1 MDMDEKK
8 RRYLLW
14 ACCMVICLC
23 VLHQGRAAETML
35 PVAEKTIVL
44 DAGHGGW
51 DPGKTGKT
59 GVDEQELNLA
69 IVKKLQAY
77 LEQGGA
83 RVYVTRGDG
92 MALGQS
98 KQEDMRV
105 RKEITNES
113 GADLL
118 VSIHQ
123 NAFPSSSAKGAQVFY
138 HSQSEEGK
146 ALAQCIQES
155 LRQRVDK
162 ENTRQI
168 KANSDYY
175 ILRTT
180 QIPAALVECGFLS
193 NGAEEAKLNDD
204 TYQEQMAFT
213 AVFWTILRRKTA
225 PEVYSLRKSG
235 YNGKNDERL

>member
-1 MDMDEKK
+1 MDEKK

-14 ACCMVICLC
+14 VCCMIICLC
-23 VLHQGRAAETML
+23 VFHQGRAAQTML
-35 PVAEKTIVL
+35 PMAEKTIVL

-51 DPGKTGKT
+51 DPGKPGQK
-59 GVDEQELNLA
+59 GMDEQELNLA
-69 IVKKLQAY
+69 IVQKLQGY

-83 RVYVTRGDG
+83 RVYLTRGDEL
-92 MALGQS
+92 ALGENKS
-98 KQEDMRV
+98 EDMQV
-105 RKEITNES
+105 RKEITNTS

-146 ALAQCIQES
+146 ALAHCIQES
-155 LRQRVDK
+155 LRQRVDG

-175 ILRTT
+175 ILRAT

-193 NGAEEAKLNDD
+193 NQTEEARLNDEA
-204 TYQEQMAFT
+204 YQDQMAWGIYCGIVDYF
-213 AVFWTILRRKTA
+213 AAKEGDGGLQLAEKRI
-225 PEVYSLRKSG
+225 
-235 YNGKNDERL
+235 

>member
-113 GADLL
+113 GADIL

-155 LRQRVDK
+155 LRQSAQRCRRIFSGPY
-162 ENTRQI
+162 RQETGPGRI
-168 KANSDYY
+168 YLPQYGMLGK
-175 ILRTT
+175 
-180 QIPAALVECGFLS
+180 
-193 NGAEEAKLNDD
+193 GAEVQRSGTLLQGTCAKGR
-204 TYQEQMAFT
+204 
-213 AVFWTILRRKTA
+213 I
-225 PEVYSLRKSG
+225 
-235 YNGKNDERL
+235 

>member
-1 MDMDEKK
+1 MDEKK

-69 IVKKLQAY
+69 IMKKLQAY

-204 TYQEQMAFT
+204 T
-213 AVFWTILRRKTA
+213 
-225 PEVYSLRKSG
+225 
-235 YNGKNDERL
+235 

>member
-155 LRQRVDK
+155 LRQRVDR

-193 NGAEEAKLNDD
+193 NQTEEAKLNDD
-204 TYQEQMAFT
+204 TYQEQMA
-213 AVFWTILRRKTA
+213 WGIYCGILDYFAAKDGAGGLQLAEKRI
-225 PEVYSLRKSG
+225 
-235 YNGKNDERL
+235 

>member
-23 VLHQGRAAETML
+23 VLHQGRVAETML
-35 PVAEKTIVL
+35 PVVEKTIVL

-98 KQEDMRV
+98 KQEDMRD
-105 RKEITNES
+105 I
-113 GADLL
+113 L

-155 LRQRVDK
+155 LRQRVDQ

-204 TYQEQMAFT
+204 TYQEQMA
-213 AVFWTILRRKTA
+213 WGIYCGILDYFAAKDGAGGLQLAEKRI
-225 PEVYSLRKSG
+225 
-235 YNGKNDERL
+235 

>member
-1 MDMDEKK
+1 MDEKK

-113 GADLL
+113 GADIL
-118 VSIHQ
+118 VSIH
-123 NAFPSSSAKGAQVFY
+123 
-138 HSQSEEGK
+138 HSQSEEGE

-155 LRQRVDK
+155 LRQRVDQ
-162 ENTRQI
+162 ENTRKI

-204 TYQEQMAFT
+204 TYQEQMA
-213 AVFWTILRRKTA
+213 WGIYCGILDYFAAKDGAGGLQLAEKRI
-225 PEVYSLRKSG
+225 
-235 YNGKNDERL
+235 